1 MSTAKNDAW
10 SSALS
15 AKRQILMLLDKT
27 IGRRVILTP
36 AALLATTI
44 GIVASPLIVVVTV
57 SRDLILR
64 RTRVPTLRLA
74 ALVVG
79 ALVIE
84 TVGMAVSF
92 ITWTFTGFGKLGS
105 ERWRWHLHRAYMG
118 WYTRAMLTL
127 ITRVLSTEVTWR
139 DHADLSSGPVV
150 MVARHTSFFDAVIP
164 ATVLS
169 QRNQLLAHHI
179 VTHELRYSPCIDIV
193 GHRFPNRFIKRTPGE
208 GSAELGPIRDIGGL
222 LDDRSAA
229 IIFPEGTF
237 RTPERFERAV
247 RRIGRRQPDLAARA
261 SELAHVLPPRSNGTF
276 ALLQGAPTADLVVCT
291 NTGFESFGSIK
302 DIVTQPFTDKPIIVE
317 TWRIA
322 RADIPDDADAFSDWL
337 FDQYVLI
344 DEWVKAQDS

>member
-1 MSTAKNDAW
+1 
-10 SSALS
+10 LS

-179 VTHELRYSPCIDIV
+179 VSTLSAIASQIGSSSARLAKAVPNSA
-193 GHRFPNRFIKRTPGE
+193 RFATLVAFSMTGQPPSSFPR
-208 GSAELGPIRDIGGL
+208 A
-222 LDDRSAA
+222 RSALLSVSSGL
-229 IIFPEGTF
+229 F
-237 RTPERFERAV
+237 AV
-247 RRIGRRQPDLAARA
+247 
-261 SELAHVLPPRSNGTF
+261 
-276 ALLQGAPTADLVVCT
+276 LVVANPTWPPGPVNLPMCCHRALT
-291 NTGFESFGSIK
+291 APSRYYR
-302 DIVTQPFTDKPIIVE
+302 VRQLPI
-317 TWRIA
+317 
-322 RADIPDDADAFSDWL
+322 
-337 FDQYVLI
+337 
-344 DEWVKAQDS
+344 

>member
-1 MSTAKNDAW
+1 
-10 SSALS
+10 
-15 AKRQILMLLDKT
+15 
-27 IGRRVILTP
+27 
-36 AALLATTI
+36 
-44 GIVASPLIVVVTV
+44 
-57 SRDLILR
+57 
-64 RTRVPTLRLA
+64 
-74 ALVVG
+74 
-79 ALVIE
+79 
-84 TVGMAVSF
+84 
-92 ITWTFTGFGKLGS
+92 
-105 ERWRWHLHRAYMG
+105 
-118 WYTRAMLTL
+118 
-127 ITRVLSTEVTWR
+127 
-139 DHADLSSGPVV
+139 